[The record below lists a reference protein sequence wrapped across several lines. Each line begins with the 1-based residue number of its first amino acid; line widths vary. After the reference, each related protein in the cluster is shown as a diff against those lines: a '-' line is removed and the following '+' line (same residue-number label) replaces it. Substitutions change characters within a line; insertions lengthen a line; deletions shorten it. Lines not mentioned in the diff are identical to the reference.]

1 MTIFAPKLK
10 LLELVKHLI
19 DFILH
24 IDKHLADIISQYH
37 ALTYLI
43 LFVIIFAETGFVV
56 TPFLPGDS
64 LLFAAGAL
72 IAGGSTGLDITLL
85 ALILTVAAFT
95 GNTVNYLLGNYLGP
109 KVFKEN
115 NKILKLDYYLQT
127 KAFFDKHGGKA
138 VIFSR
143 FMPIIRTIAPFV
155 AGVGRM
161 PFLRY
166 SLYNIIGGA
175 SWIILFLFAG
185 YMLGNVPFFKAHFS
199 LIGIAIILVS
209 IIPPIYAGIAGR
221 KKKAA

>member
-1 MTIFAPKLK
+1 M
-10 LLELVKHLI
+10 
-19 DFILH
+19 
-24 IDKHLADIISQYH
+24 
-37 ALTYLI
+37 
-43 LFVIIFAETGFVV
+43 V

-72 IAGGSTGLDITLL
+72 IAGGHSGLDIYL
-85 ALILTVAAFT
+85 LTVILIIAAFT
-95 GNTVNYLLGNYLGP
+95 GNTLNYILGNYLGP
-109 KVFKEN
+109 RVFKED

-127 KAFFDKHGGKA
+127 KSFFDKHGGKA

-161 PFLRY
+161 PVLRY
-166 SLYNIIGGA
+166 SLYNIIGGV

-185 YMLGNVPFFKAHFS
+185 YLLGNTPFFKAHFS

-209 IIPPIYAGIAGR
+209 VIPPIIAAIR
-221 KKKAA
+221 SNKKKSS

>member
-1 MTIFAPKLK
+1 
-10 LLELVKHLI
+10 LEFIKHLI

-24 IDKHLADIISQYH
+24 IDKHLEHITSVYKNW
-37 ALTYLI
+37 TYLI
-43 LFVIIFAETGFVV
+43 LFAIIFAETGFVV

-72 IAGGSTGLDITLL
+72 IASGNAGLDIYTLG
-85 ALILTVAAFT
+85 LILIIAAFT
-95 GNTVNYLLGNYLGP
+95 GNSVNYLLGNYLGP
-109 KVFKEN
+109 KVFKPEN
-115 NKILKLDYYLQT
+115 KLLKLDYYLQT

-185 YMLGNVPFFKAHFS
+185 YELGNIPFLKAHIS
-199 LIGIAIILVS
+199 LVGIVIILLSVV
-209 IIPPIYAGIAGR
+209 PPIIAGIKSRGTKPVSR
-221 KKKAA
+221 

>member
-1 MTIFAPKLK
+1 LPQNNKA
-10 LLELVKHLI
+10 LELVKSLI

-43 LFVIIFAETGFVV
+43 LFAIIFAETGFVI

-64 LLFAAGAL
+64 LLFASGAL
-72 IAGGSTGLDITLL
+72 IAAGNTGLSIYML
-85 ALILTVAAFT
+85 ALILIVAAFT
-95 GNTVNYLLGNYLGP
+95 GNTVNYMLGSYLGP
-109 KVFKEN
+109 KVFKPE

-127 KAFFDKHGGKA
+127 HAFFEKHGALA

-155 AGVGRM
+155 AGVSKM
-161 PFLRY
+161 SFLKY

-175 SWIILFLFAG
+175 SWIIVFLFAG
-185 YMLGNVPFFKAHFS
+185 YFLGNVPFFKAHFA
-199 LIGIAIILVS
+199 LVGVVIILVS
-209 IIPPIYAGIAGR
+209 IVPPIFAAVKNR
-221 KKKAA
+221 MSKKQAA

>member
-1 MTIFAPKLK
+1 
-10 LLELVKHLI
+10 LEIIKELI

-24 IDKHLADIISQYH
+24 IDKHLVQITSQYQ
-37 ALTYLI
+37 AWTYLI

-72 IAGGSTGLDITLL
+72 IAGGNSGLNIWLL
-85 ALILTVAAFT
+85 AIILIVAAFL
-95 GNTVNYLLGNYLGP
+95 GNTVNYMLGNYLGAR
-109 KVFKEN
+109 VFKPD
-115 NKILKLDYYLQT
+115 NKVLKLDYYLKT

-161 PFLRY
+161 PFGRY
-166 SLYNIIGGA
+166 SLYNIVGGF
-175 SWIILFLFAG
+175 SWIVVFLFLG
-185 YMLGNVPFFKAHFS
+185 YLLGAVPFFKQHFS
-199 LIGIAIILVS
+199 LIALGIVVVS
-209 IIPPIYAGIAGR
+209 LIPPIW
-221 KKKAA
+221 AALRSRFSRTAA

>member
-1 MTIFAPKLK
+1 
-10 LLELVKHLI
+10 LEVIKSLI

-24 IDKHLADIISQYH
+24 IDKHLAAIISQYH

-43 LFVIIFAETGFVV
+43 LFVIIFAETGFVI

-72 IAGGSTGLDITLL
+72 IAGGATGLDIYLL
-85 ALILTVAAFT
+85 TLILIVAAFT

-109 KVFKEN
+109 KVFKAEN
-115 NKILKLDYYLQT
+115 KVLKLDYYLQT

-138 VIFSR
+138 VIISR

-161 PFLRY
+161 PMLRY

-175 SWIILFLFAG
+175 SWIIVFLFAG
-185 YMLGNVPFFKAHFS
+185 YFLGNVPFFKAHFS
-199 LIGIAIILVS
+199 LVGIAIILVS
-209 IIPPIYAGIAGR
+209 IIPPIIAAINSR
-221 KKKAA
+221 AKKKISGSSVK